1 MRPSSDDV
9 ETKAQAV
16 EIERL
21 RDINRALVGK
31 SNGYVV
37 MNAKLEE
44 ERDTLR
50 THLAN
55 LRWDLATAKDALAN
69 ARADVARLQD
79 IVHGREAIDKL
90 NTDQMQ
96 RDTKLIER
104 LRTDVALL
112 RDALAALQDATSHIP
127 GHHGPDV
134 WRVVESARQALERT
148 CRD

>member
-50 THLAN
+50 KHLN
-55 LRWDLATAKDALAN
+55 ELLAVL
-69 ARADVARLQD
+69 RADVARLQD

-112 RDALAALQDATSHIP
+112 RDALDALQDATSHIP

-134 WRVVESARQALERT
+134 WRVVESARQALEKT
-148 CRD
+148 KP

>member
-50 THLAN
+50 KHLN
-55 LRWDLATAKDALAN
+55 ELLAVLHGDGGHYLADHGAKKAVADALEKIYAGS
-69 ARADVARLQD
+69 R
-79 IVHGREAIDKL
+79 
-90 NTDQMQ
+90 
-96 RDTKLIER
+96 
-104 LRTDVALL
+104 L
-112 RDALAALQDATSHIP
+112 RDALRQQLAKLKEYAEDHAVRADDCGRL
-127 GHHGPDV
+127 
-134 WRVVESARQALERT
+134 ARKILELKP
-148 CRD
+148 